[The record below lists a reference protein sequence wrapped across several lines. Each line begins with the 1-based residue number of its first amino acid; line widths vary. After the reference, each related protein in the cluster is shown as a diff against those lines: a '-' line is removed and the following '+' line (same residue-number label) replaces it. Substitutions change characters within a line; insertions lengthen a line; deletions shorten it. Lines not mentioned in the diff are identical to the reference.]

1 MSLLSSDPSTHT
13 RLIALNKGKFDPRS
27 FGVYIGGRMVLKNG
41 QYLLEES
48 KWANPWE
55 DAMLTPKAE
64 GLRKYREKVLSSAH
78 LRNSLSE
85 LEGKVLG
92 HFFEGNPKENSHGSV
107 LIDLL
112 RRKKAGQLTIDLNVG
127 KELWGQ
133 QVVFFEPYSVLDN
146 ETSSNWLTL
155 DEHGFLSASH
165 VFAYLMAVE
174 TQQPDVIQECLR
186 CHDLNMATLL
196 SRKVLCPRSP
206 DTEPD
211 VCMLI
216 LNMLRSLH
224 LKYQQDA
231 QFRDT
236 CKLRARPQSHE
247 MQRTPIFKF
256 VQCSGGGGNKFWTCG
271 KKTSDIVRQDL
282 GELPG
287 LNIMGWCLCFVNQY
301 QMTQELSMEAAR
313 DGRVRAENVLAMS
326 FGYALDQ
333 LKKELKQAKGIA
345 IMKCSP
351 LLDPVYQ
358 GLELVICCLEKTK
371 HLFTADD
378 NNAWLKPGVL
388 FYNSPNQTNTVPSTA
403 SVPPTKSSAHSN
415 NQGNWTTADLD
426 SQLLNMRRKANNHQQ
441 IQDEYV
447 SSSSSPSRSGI

>member
-1 MSLLSSDPSTHT
+1 MSLLTCSDPSTHT

-27 FGVYIGGRMVLKNG
+27 FGVYIGGRMVLNNG

-78 LRNSLSE
+78 LRNCLSE

-92 HFFEGNPKENSHGSV
+92 HFFDGNPKENSHGSV
-107 LIDLL
+107 LLDLL

-127 KELWGQ
+127 KELWGH
-133 QVVFFEPYSVLDN
+133 QVVFFESFSVLDN
-146 ETSSNWLTL
+146 ETSSNCLIL

-174 TQQPDVIQECLR
+174 TDQPDVIQECLQ
-186 CHDLNMATLL
+186 CHGLNMATLL
-196 SRKVLCPRSP
+196 SRKVLCSRSS

-211 VCMLI
+211 VGMMI

-236 CKLRARPQSHE
+236 CKLRTRPQSHE
-247 MQRTPIFKF
+247 MQRGPIFKF

-271 KKTSDIVRQDL
+271 KKTSEIVRQEL

-301 QMTQELSMEAAR
+301 QITQELVTEAAR
-313 DGRVRAENVLAMS
+313 DEQVLAEHVVAMS
-326 FGYALDQ
+326 FGFALDQ

-345 IMKCSP
+345 AMKCSP

-358 GLELVICCLEKTK
+358 GLEMVICCLEKTK
-371 HLFTADD
+371 HRFMDD
-378 NNAWLKPGVL
+378 NNNAWLNPGVQ
-388 FYNSPNQTNTVPSTA
+388 FYNSPNQTNTVPSTPCA
-403 SVPPTKSSAHSN
+403 SPTKSSAHSN
-415 NQGNWTTADLD
+415 NQGNWTEADL
-426 SQLLNMRRKANNHQQ
+426 QLNKRRKANNHQQ

-447 SSSSSPSRSGI
+447 SSSSSPGI